1 MLDENVWSDNDRYV
15 SLSKRHNLVSKL
27 LKSFDEIVELRDEIE
42 LISEIAIEEGDETNK
57 KDVKDK
63 LETLKELCDDISLK
77 NLLRGEYDANSAIL
91 SVHAGSGGRDAMDW
105 AGMLERLYIRWGERR
120 DYKVTILDEQYDVGY
135 GLKSA
140 TLKISGDYAYGYLKG
155 ESGVHRIVRISPFDT
170 LARRHTA
177 FAAIDVLP
185 ELEAQDLPEIN
196 EADLKIDRYRASG
209 AGGQHINT
217 TDSAIRITH
226 LPTGI
231 VVQCQNER
239 SQIKNRETAM
249 KMLMA
254 KLVILRDEEELE
266 KIENLKVDG
275 SDISWSSQIR
285 SYIFHPYQMVKD
297 HRTNV
302 EVSKVKNVMDGEID
316 EFIDAY
322 LRLSPS
328 SNIL

>member
-1 MLDENVWSDNDRYV
+1 MTDESIWSDNQRYV
-15 SLSKRHNLVSKL
+15 KVSKRHNLVTKL
-27 LKSFDEIVELRDEIE
+27 IKSFDDIVDLRDDIE
-42 LISEIAIEEGDETNK
+42 LSAEIAIEEGDSSYKSE
-57 KDVKDK
+57 VRRK
-63 LETLKELCDDISLK
+63 LNELNAMCDEISLK
-77 NLLRGEYDANSAIL
+77 NLLRGEYDSNSAIL
-91 SVHAGSGGRDAMDW
+91 SIHAGSGGRDAMDW
-105 AGMLERLYIRWGERR
+105 ADMLERLYIRWGERR
-120 DYKVTILDEQYDVGY
+120 GYKVTVLDEQYDVGY

-140 TLKISGDYAYGYLKG
+140 AIKISGDYAYGYLKS

-177 FAAIDVLP
+177 FAAVDVLP
-185 ELEAQDLPEIN
+185 ELEDQDLPEIN

-209 AGGQHINT
+209 AGGQHVNT

-226 LPTGI
+226 IPTGV

-239 SQIKNRETAM
+239 SQIKNKETAM

-254 KLVILRDEEELE
+254 KLVLLKEKEQIE
-266 KIENLKVDG
+266 KIENLKVDA

-285 SYIFHPYQMVKD
+285 SYIFHPYQLVKD

-302 EVSKVKNVMDGEID
+302 EVSKIKDVMDGGID

-322 LRLSPS
+322 LRLQ
-328 SNIL
+328 

>member
-1 MLDENVWSDNDRYV
+1 MTDECIWSDNERYV
-15 SLSKRHNLVSKL
+15 KVSKRHNLVTKL
-27 LKSFDEIVELRDEIE
+27 IKSFDDIVDLRDDIQ
-42 LISEIAIEEGDETNK
+42 LSAEIAVEEGDTSSKSE
-57 KDVKDK
+57 VKSK
-63 LETLKELCDDISLK
+63 LAELHALCDEISLK

-91 SVHAGSGGRDAMDW
+91 SIHAGSGGRDAMDW

-120 DYKVTILDEQYDVGY
+120 EYKVTVLDEQYDVGY

-177 FAAIDVLP
+177 FAAVDVLP
-185 ELEAQDLPEIN
+185 ELEAQDMPEIS

-209 AGGQHINT
+209 AGGQHVNT

-226 LPTGI
+226 MPTGI

-239 SQIKNRETAM
+239 SQLKNKETAM

-254 KLVILRDEEELE
+254 KLVLLKEKEQIE
-266 KIENLKVDG
+266 KIENLKVDA
-275 SDISWSSQIR
+275 SEISWSSQIR
-285 SYIFHPYQMVKD
+285 SYIFHPYQLVKD

-302 EVSKVKNVMDGEID
+302 EVSKVKDVMDGSID

-322 LRLSPS
+322 LRLV
-328 SNIL
+328 